1 MTPRDLPRVVEVLTA
16 AADPARVSPA
26 ALAAY
31 AREAAAAHPRDEVA
45 LVAECALTPLST
57 PAVVGVVG
65 VLFSDRIKP
74 PEMKLGGQDVAYVTN
89 LAVDELARRRGVGRA
104 LLRAAERAA
113 RRNGSRRVACRVDED
128 NDAARRMYDGE
139 NYAPFEPPRL
149 ETFRALVAQLYAA
162 AGVAHAADLWLGP
175 SALPRMAGAPPWAAM
190 DGLERALA
198 VTWCA
203 LGPLALVAE
212 RVGARAESRERR
224 GRNRA
229 GELGLIAYGAFETAL
244 AGACAVAFGAAGG
257 DAATSAVAVQVVVFA
272 LYRGFAPGAGNGR
285 VSLGKTLDA
294 EDEEDGDDD
303 DDGGDVAFVAM
314 FVGFRARAD
323 RARVGRAG
331 VGRARGRASD
341 PRVETGWVALE
352 PEPEPEPEPSP
363 SRAGGGQTSSPSP
376 REQPSPPYERDFA
389 GRMVYSPR
397 GYFYDGVREGDGG
410 ERFKVDVG
418 VVGSRRTRTFALHKR
433 LSSKSGSG
441 SSSLVLATL
450 ERPLGITFEPDTE
463 GRVRVSG
470 LVPGSVVQRAD
481 AVARLGPGLEKSPS
495 PRRGD
500 VLRACTASVV
510 SFGPRANLLGDL
522 SGTKRAVV
530 LFGADDQPWGK
541 TVGALTS
548 GLRADGPV
556 TLVLERDD
564 DPARAEAWTP
574 EADEND
580 DDDDDAAGSAGG
592 TDRHRGGTARRG
604 GDGSVGSAA
613 GGGSR
618 GSRGS
623 RGSSAGSSSRTS
635 ATNASTSRAG
645 SSSRTSA
652 TNASTSRAGSGLDA
666 NGERRRVG
674 GGRAGVPDPVH
685 ASLAVALT
693 AFVALIVTG
702 FTTP

>member
-1 MTPRDLPRVVEVLTA
+1 MAPSLAASSLRARAASPRLLPSRRRGRSLPASLGSPPPARASSVRVRRMTSRDLPRVVEVLTA

-31 AREAAAAHPRDEVA
+31 AREAADAHPRDEVA

-113 RRNGSRRVACRVDED
+113 RRNGSRRVACRVDDD
-128 NDAARRMYDGE
+128 NDAARRMYDREG
-139 NYAPFEPPRL
+139 YAPFEPPRL

-212 RVGARAESRERR
+212 RVGARAESRERNR

-303 DDGGDVAFVAM
+303 DGGDVAFVAM
-314 FVGFRARAD
+314 FVGFRARVD
-323 RARVGRAG
+323 RAGVGRAG
-331 VGRARGRASD
+331 VG
-341 PRVETGWVALE
+341 E
-352 PEPEPEPEPSP
+352 
-363 SRAGGGQTSSPSP
+363 
-376 REQPSPPYERDFA
+376 ER
-389 GRMVYSPR
+389 
-397 GYFYDGVREGDGG
+397 
-410 ERFKVDVG
+410 
-418 VVGSRRTRTFALHKR
+418 
-433 LSSKSGSG
+433 
-441 SSSLVLATL
+441 
-450 ERPLGITFEPDTE
+450 
-463 GRVRVSG
+463 
-470 LVPGSVVQRAD
+470 
-481 AVARLGPGLEKSPS
+481 
-495 PRRGD
+495 
-500 VLRACTASVV
+500 C
-510 SFGPRANLLGDL
+510 
-522 SGTKRAVV
+522 
-530 LFGADDQPWGK
+530 
-541 TVGALTS
+541 
-548 GLRADGPV
+548 
-556 TLVLERDD
+556 
-564 DPARAEAWTP
+564 
-574 EADEND
+574 
-580 DDDDDAAGSAGG
+580 
-592 TDRHRGGTARRG
+592 
-604 GDGSVGSAA
+604 
-613 GGGSR
+613 
-618 GSRGS
+618 
-623 RGSSAGSSSRTS
+623 
-635 ATNASTSRAG
+635 
-645 SSSRTSA
+645 
-652 TNASTSRAGSGLDA
+652 
-666 NGERRRVG
+666 
-674 GGRAGVPDPVH
+674 
-685 ASLAVALT
+685 
-693 AFVALIVTG
+693 
-702 FTTP
+702 

>member
-31 AREAAAAHPRDEVA
+31 AREAAAAHPRDELA

-113 RRNGSRRVACRVDED
+113 RRNGSRRVACRVDDD

-139 NYAPFEPPRL
+139 GYAPFEPPRL
-149 ETFRALVAQLYAA
+149 VTFRALVARLYAA

-229 GELGLIAYGAFETAL
+229 GELGLVAYGAFETAL

-285 VSLGKTLDA
+285 VSLGKTLEDA

-303 DDGGDVAFVAM
+303 EGGNVAFVAM
-314 FVGFRARAD
+314 FVGFRARVD
-323 RARVGRAG
+323 RAGVGRAG
-331 VGRARGRASD
+331 VGRGRGRASD

-389 GRMVYSPR
+389 GRVVYSPR
-397 GYFYDGVREGDGG
+397 GYFYDGVREGAGG

-418 VVGSRRTRTFALHKR
+418 VVGSRRTRTFALRKR

-470 LVPGSVVQRAD
+470 LVPGSVAQRTD

-580 DDDDDAAGSAGG
+580 DDDDDDAAGSAGG
-592 TDRHRGGTARRG
+592 TDRHRRGGTARR

-618 GSRGS
+618 G
-623 RGSSAGSSSRTS
+623 
-635 ATNASTSRAG
+635 
-645 SSSRTSA
+645 SRTSA

>member
-1 MTPRDLPRVVEVLTA
+1 
-16 AADPARVSPA
+16 
-26 ALAAY
+26 
-31 AREAAAAHPRDEVA
+31 
-45 LVAECALTPLST
+45 
-57 PAVVGVVG
+57 
-65 VLFSDRIKP
+65 
-74 PEMKLGGQDVAYVTN
+74 
-89 LAVDELARRRGVGRA
+89 
-104 LLRAAERAA
+104 
-113 RRNGSRRVACRVDED
+113 
-128 NDAARRMYDGE
+128 
-139 NYAPFEPPRL
+139 
-149 ETFRALVAQLYAA
+149 
-162 AGVAHAADLWLGP
+162 
-175 SALPRMAGAPPWAAM
+175 
-190 DGLERALA
+190 
-198 VTWCA
+198 
-203 LGPLALVAE
+203 
-212 RVGARAESRERR
+212 
-224 GRNRA
+224 
-229 GELGLIAYGAFETAL
+229 
-244 AGACAVAFGAAGG
+244 
-257 DAATSAVAVQVVVFA
+257 
-272 LYRGFAPGAGNGR
+272 
-285 VSLGKTLDA
+285 
-294 EDEEDGDDD
+294 
-303 DDGGDVAFVAM
+303 
-314 FVGFRARAD
+314 
-323 RARVGRAG
+323 
-331 VGRARGRASD
+331 
-341 PRVETGWVALE
+341 
-352 PEPEPEPEPSP
+352 
-363 SRAGGGQTSSPSP
+363 
-376 REQPSPPYERDFA
+376 
-389 GRMVYSPR
+389 MVYSPR
-397 GYFYDGVREGDGG
+397 GYFYDGVREGAGG

-418 VVGSRRTRTFALHKR
+418 VVGSRRTRTFALRKR
-433 LSSKSGSG
+433 LSSKSGGSG

-463 GRVRVSG
+463 GRARVSG
-470 LVPGSVVQRAD
+470 LVPGSVAQRAD

-580 DDDDDAAGSAGG
+580 DDDDAAGSAGG

-645 SSSRTSA
+645 S
-652 TNASTSRAGSGLDA
+652 GLDA

-674 GGRAGVPDPVH
+674 GGRAGVPDPVN